1 MRPLQYRF
9 MPPAGQIQRS
19 RRRTA
24 DRALPRFGKRPSKL
38 LRELDPMTAPVLLW
52 LRDDLRLDDQP
63 ALAAAA
69 GRPLL
74 AVYVF
79 DEESPGLRALGGASR
94 WWLAHSLESL
104 AASFSAAGGRLDIVR
119 GRSQPT
125 ILRLAEAAGAGL
137 VCWTRRYGAA
147 EIAIDKSVKAALT
160 ARGVEAR
167 SFNGLLLREPWEVAT
182 DAGGAF
188 RVFSAFWRRSRGLGA
203 LPAPTPAPKRLHAA
217 PWPEGAPERATI
229 AALGLAPRKP
239 DWSGG
244 LAESWRPG
252 EPGAMARFEAFVG
265 GALGDYPNARDLPAG
280 ATTSRLSPH
289 LRFGEISVRRIAS
302 VIENAP
308 ASKTAPIRSQEK
320 FLAELGWREFSY
332 SLLYAFPD
340 LAIRNWQ
347 EKFDAFPF
355 LEDKQGF
362 VAWTRGRTGYPIVDA
377 GMRELWRTG
386 FMHNR
391 VRMVAAS
398 FVVKHLLCDWRRG
411 EQWFW
416 DTLCDAD
423 PANNPASWQWV
434 AGSGADAAPYFRIFN
449 PVLQGQKFDAGGEY
463 VRRWIPELARLENAH
478 IHAPWHAPNE
488 ALKNAGVT
496 LGETYP
502 HPIVDHQFARKR
514 ALAALAATK
523 S

>member
-1 MRPLQYRF
+1 M
-9 MPPAGQIQRS
+9 
-19 RRRTA
+19 TA
-24 DRALPRFGKRPSKL
+24 DTPFI
-38 LRELDPMTAPVLLW
+38 VW

-63 ALAAAA
+63 ALGAAA

-79 DEESPGLRALGGASR
+79 DEESAGLRPLGGASR

-104 AASFSAAGGRLDIVR
+104 ASRLAAIGGRLDIVR
-119 GRSQPT
+119 GPSEPT
-125 ILRLAEAAGAGL
+125 ILRVAEAAGARL

-160 ARGVEAR
+160 ERGVEAR

-182 DAGGAF
+182 DGGGAF
-188 RVFSAFWRRSRGLGA
+188 RVFSAFWRRSRALGPF
-203 LPAPTPAPKRLHAA
+203 PAPIPAPAKLHAA
-217 PWPEGAPERATI
+217 RWPKGAPERVTI
-229 AALGLAPRKP
+229 ASLGLTPSKP

-244 LAESWRPG
+244 LAETWRPG
-252 EPGAMARFEAFVG
+252 EPGAMARFDAFVA
-265 GALGDYPNARDLPAG
+265 GALGDYPDARNIPAG
-280 ATTSRLSPH
+280 VTTSRLSPH
-289 LRFGEISVRRIAS
+289 LRFGEVSVRRIAS
-302 VIENAP
+302 VVENAP
-308 ASKTAPIRSQEK
+308 ASKTMPIRSQEK

-332 SLLYAFPD
+332 SLLYAFPN
-340 LAIRNWQ
+340 LATRNWQ
-347 EKFDAFPF
+347 DKFDAFSF
-355 LEDKQGF
+355 IEDAPGF
-362 VAWTRGRTGYPIVDA
+362 KAWTCGLTGYPIVDA

-398 FVVKHLLCDWRRG
+398 FLVKHLLCDWRRG

-449 PVLQGQKFDAGGEY
+449 PVLQGEKFDADGDY

-478 IHAPWHAPNE
+478 IHAPWLAPDE

-502 HPIVDHQFARKR
+502 RPIVDHAFARKR

>member
-1 MRPLQYRF
+1 

-203 LPAPTPAPKRLHAA
+203 LPAPTPAPKRLHVA

-332 SLLYAFPD
+332 SLFYAFPD

-347 EKFDAFPF
+347 ERFDAFPF

-398 FVVKHLLCDWRRG
+398 FLVKHLLCDWRRG

-449 PVLQGQKFDAGGEY
+449 PVLQGQKFDAAGGY

-478 IHAPWHAPNE
+478 IHAPWHAPDE